1 MVLNIS
7 RDFNCLPPIM
17 PSELPW
23 VPPPLLVGIEPNP
36 GPIGGKKTRAAR
48 KKAIKKAV
56 KQEVVVVREARV
68 VKARAP
74 RRARDLTTVSRAAEM
89 RVRDK
94 VLYNQAI
101 SNPGNFGGGVG
112 TTVARIDN
120 FFDSQLIK
128 KLKMGKFSRMFL
140 RMVLDPMHD
149 TKIDGVGWPDQI
161 GEPSIV
167 RRIPQE
173 MAIAYPTD
181 NPNFL
186 GTPWNAHVILNPWLN
201 SLYFSEFSRFNNNI
215 YLPFSAST
223 FNIGGLQVW
232 ACNPPLDFA
241 YGGDPTSGDGT
252 IPTVG
257 QLLINDPYSTGAGR
271 LVSLGV
277 ELIDTTNVL
286 HTQGSITSWR
296 APQPY
301 AKPSSWNATYTLAE
315 TDLVTAVTAVQFRYP
330 PQNTAQAFLYDGTRE
345 WKYEHGCYMIATF
358 IATENPPLMVDYT
371 QPWIS
376 AASAPNED
384 QVNRAGVYSPNNGPV
399 WFPTLVDASA
409 DPMAAG
415 GFPGVKLYP
424 INQMGMILEGLD
436 STTTFKVKMTAFY
449 ETFPSIVQADIVT
462 MARDNCPHDP
472 ACLELL
478 AQVYERMMISVQSK
492 ENFDGEWWANVVE
505 WIGRIAGIGASVFGL
520 PGVGLATEAG
530 TLAAGKVLR
539 SYQS

>member
-1 MVLNIS
+1 
-7 RDFNCLPPIM
+7 
-17 PSELPW
+17 
-23 VPPPLLVGIEPNP
+23 
-36 GPIGGKKTRAAR
+36 
-48 KKAIKKAV
+48 
-56 KQEVVVVREARV
+56 
-68 VKARAP
+68 
-74 RRARDLTTVSRAAEM
+74 
-89 RVRDK
+89 
-94 VLYNQAI
+94 
-101 SNPGNFGGGVG
+101 
-112 TTVARIDN
+112 
-120 FFDSQLIK
+120 
-128 KLKMGKFSRMFL
+128 
-140 RMVLDPMHD
+140 
-149 TKIDGVGWPDQI
+149 
-161 GEPSIV
+161 
-167 RRIPQE
+167 
-173 MAIAYPTD
+173 
-181 NPNFL
+181 L

-232 ACNPPLDFA
+232 AANPPLDFA